1 MTTNGFFFQ
10 SLLAHPFQEGYTHG
24 RVCQGRTPSFE
35 DKVGS
40 RKRGQKLALLYFNNI
55 NGLISVTLAVVRSY
69 RINFKEPIKFYVCTF
84 YESYVSME
92 YDMKAIKM
100 DPITIQNSNAVR
112 VRLQRQLKHN
122 VADIIG
128 SKYWV

>member
-1 MTTNGFFFQ
+1 MCVRFM
-10 SLLAHPFQEGYTHG
+10 
-24 RVCQGRTPSFE
+24 
-35 DKVGS
+35 KV
-40 RKRGQKLALLYFNNI
+40 
-55 NGLISVTLAVVRSY
+55 
-69 RINFKEPIKFYVCTF
+69 
-84 YESYVSME
+84 VSME

-128 SKYWV
+128 SEY

>member
-1 MTTNGFFFQ
+1 M
-10 SLLAHPFQEGYTHG
+10 
-24 RVCQGRTPSFE
+24 
-35 DKVGS
+35 
-40 RKRGQKLALLYFNNI
+40 ALLYFNNI

-92 YDMKAIKM
+92 YDMKTIKM

-128 SKYWV
+128 PKY

>member
-1 MTTNGFFFQ
+1 M
-10 SLLAHPFQEGYTHG
+10 
-24 RVCQGRTPSFE
+24 
-35 DKVGS
+35 
-40 RKRGQKLALLYFNNI
+40 
-55 NGLISVTLAVVRSY
+55 TLAVVRSY

-128 SKYWV
+128 PKY

>member
-1 MTTNGFFFQ
+1 
-10 SLLAHPFQEGYTHG
+10 
-24 RVCQGRTPSFE
+24 
-35 DKVGS
+35 
-40 RKRGQKLALLYFNNI
+40 
-55 NGLISVTLAVVRSY
+55 
-69 RINFKEPIKFYVCTF
+69 
-84 YESYVSME
+84 ME

-128 SKYWV
+128 SEYLKGHHQSETHQPNFFCSISFFIGRLGKSADTVSNLNPTIKGPSKNWLDTKVKKEVGGVEDGGQLNC